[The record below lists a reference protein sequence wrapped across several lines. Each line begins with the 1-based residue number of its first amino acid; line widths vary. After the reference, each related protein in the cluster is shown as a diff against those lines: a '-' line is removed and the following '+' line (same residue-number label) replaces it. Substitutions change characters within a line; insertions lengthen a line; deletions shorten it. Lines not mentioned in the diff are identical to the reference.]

1 MAHLYLEMKTWDD
14 TSRQECDV
22 ACALF
27 WSKKWITGHVLTS
40 DALLHKPFVLEEFGM
55 PKASGGKD
63 QLFQLVYDRL
73 HANIQAGR
81 TSVAGA
87 AMPVYLV
94 DDDISNGTMH
104 VWHHAHFAHYAAY
117 LLVILSFDA
126 SQGPTFGQRL
136 C

>member
-1 MAHLYLEMKTWDD
+1 MRCTLCNHRPFFQPVVRLYSIPTLDYAVAHLYLEMKTWDD

-27 WSKKWITGHVLTS
+27 WSKKWITSHVAVS

-73 HANIQAGR
+73 HASIQAGR
-81 TSVAGA
+81 SSVAGA
-87 AMPVYLV
+87 RGHMMP
-94 DDDISNGTMH
+94 
-104 VWHHAHFAHYAAY
+104 
-117 LLVILSFDA
+117 
-126 SQGPTFGQRL
+126 
-136 C
+136 